1 MIARNQ
7 ILLPM
12 ENSIYKRLFK
22 LVIKYWP
29 FLVVSTLTAFIYVLL
44 NSISIWLTASLI
56 NNILSDFTKLVG
68 EQFQFA
74 SSSSLTL
81 NEKLKYWTNGL
92 ILRDTAKDT
101 LQILCV
107 SILIIFILKNVFLYL
122 KNIMLTIVQFRL
134 ITELRNKL
142 YIHFHKLSLSFFNQH
157 KSGELTSIV
166 VNDVAN
172 MRQALTTSFQRIFV
186 EPINIIAFSVL
197 LFIISWKL
205 ALIAITIIPLAGFV
219 IVNISRSIRRKSRRT
234 AVKIAGITNIITETL
249 TSMRVVK
256 AFAMEDYEVGRFTKE
271 TKNYYNLIFRRARLR
286 SLAPPITEI
295 MGVFIGV
302 ALLWVGGT
310 EVLSAQGLTSEDFIR
325 FILIMFSALQPIRSL
340 SNVFAEI
347 QVGAAS
353 AERVFGILDT
363 EPAILDGDEVIEDVL
378 FNESITF
385 DHVFFQYD
393 DSDIQVLQDISFSLN
408 KGSVVA
414 LVGVSGAGKSTT
426 ADLIP
431 RFFEPTEGA
440 VRLDG
445 VDIRKFQTR
454 ALRQLMGIVTQETIL
469 FNDTISGNIAYGKKD
484 IPIERIR
491 KAAAAA
497 NALEF
502 IDKLPEGFDT
512 IIGEKGARLS
522 GGQRQRLAI
531 ARALLKDPPILI
543 LDEATSSL
551 DIESEKKVQEAMDRL
566 MKDRTVLVIAHR
578 LSTIVNVDNIIV
590 LDGGK
595 IIETGTHEQLLGQN
609 GIYKNLYN
617 VQFSN

>member
-1 MIARNQ
+1 
-7 ILLPM
+7 M

-44 NSISIWLTASLI
+44 NTISIWLTASLI
-56 NNILSDFTKLVG
+56 NNILSDFNKLVG

-142 YIHFHKLSLSFFNQH
+142 YIHFHKLSLSFFNQQR
-157 KSGELTSIV
+157 SGELTSIV
-166 VNDVAN
+166 VNDVGN
-172 MRQALTTSFQRIFV
+172 MRQALTTGFQRIFV
-186 EPINIIAFSVL
+186 EPINILAFTSL

-234 AVKIAGITNIITETL
+234 AVKIAGITNILTETL

-256 AFAMEDYEVGRFTKE
+256 AFAMEDYEVDRFSNE
-271 TKNYYNLIFRRARLR
+271 TRNYYNLIFRRARLR
-286 SLAPPITEI
+286 SLAPPITET
-295 MGVFIGV
+295 MGVIIGV

-310 EVLSAQGLTSEDFIR
+310 EVLNAQGLTSEDFIR
-325 FILIMFSALQPIRSL
+325 FILIMFSGLQPIRSL

-353 AERVFGILDT
+353 AERVFVILDNPPT
-363 EPAILDGDEVIEDVL
+363 IVDEFDAVIIDTFEDKIQINDVSFKYESDDTVL
-378 FNESITF
+378 KN
-385 DHVFFQYD
+385 
-393 DSDIQVLQDISFSLN
+393 ISFEIE
-408 KGSVVA
+408 KGSAVA
-414 LVGVSGAGKSTT
+414 LVGSSGAGKSTL

-431 RFFEPTEGA
+431 RFYDVNQGA
-440 VRLDG
+440 IEIDG
-445 VDIRKFQTR
+445 QDIRHVTLNS
-454 ALRQLMGIVTQETIL
+454 LRRLMGIVTQETIL
-469 FNDTISGNIAYGKKD
+469 FNDTIKANIAYGQKD
-484 IPIERIR
+484 VDDKQVI
-491 KAAAAA
+491 AAATAA

-502 IDKLPEGFDT
+502 IEELPEGLDT
-512 IIGEKGARLS
+512 VIGEKGVKLS

-531 ARALLKDPPILI
+531 ARAIMKNPPILI
-543 LDEATSSL
+543 LDEATSAL
-551 DIESEKKVQEAMDRL
+551 DTESERLVQEALGTL
-566 MKDRTVLVIAHR
+566 MTDRTVLVIAHR
-578 LSTIVNVDNIIV
+578 LSTVTNADKIIV
-590 LDGGK
+590 LEKGQIK
-595 IIETGTHEQLLGQN
+595 EMGTHDELIQKN
-609 GIYKNLYN
+609 GLYSNLYK
-617 VQFSN
+617 VQFN

>member
-1 MIARNQ
+1 
-7 ILLPM
+7 M

-56 NNILSDFTKLVG
+56 NNILSDFNKLVG

-92 ILRDTAKDT
+92 ILRDTAKET
-101 LQILCV
+101 LQVLCV
-107 SILIIFILKNVFLYL
+107 SILIIFLLKNVFLYL
-122 KNIMLTIVQFRL
+122 KNITLTIVQFRL

-172 MRQALTTSFQRIFV
+172 MRQALTIGFQRIFV
-186 EPINIIAFSVL
+186 EPINIIAFTAL

-234 AVKIAGITNIITETL
+234 AVKIAGITNILTETL

-256 AFAMEDYEVGRFTKE
+256 AFSMEDYEVDRFSNE
-271 TKNYYNLIFRRARLR
+271 TRNYYNLIFRRARLR
-286 SLAPPITEI
+286 SLAPPITET
-295 MGVFIGV
+295 MGVIIGV

-310 EVLSAQGLTSEDFIR
+310 EVLNAQGLTSEDFIR
-325 FILIMFSALQPIRSL
+325 FILIMFSGLQPIRSL

-353 AERVFGILDT
+353 AERVFVILDNPPT
-363 EPAILDGDEVIEDVL
+363 IVDEFDAVIIDTFEDKIQIKDVSFKYESEDIVL
-378 FNESITF
+378 KN
-385 DHVFFQYD
+385 
-393 DSDIQVLQDISFSLN
+393 ISFEIE
-408 KGSVVA
+408 KGSAVA
-414 LVGVSGAGKSTT
+414 LVGSSGAGKSTL

-431 RFFEPTEGA
+431 RFYDVNQGA
-440 VRLDG
+440 IEIDG
-445 VDIRKFQTR
+445 QDIRHVTLNS
-454 ALRQLMGIVTQETIL
+454 LRRLMGIVTQETIL
-469 FNDTISGNIAYGKKD
+469 FNDTIKANIAYGQKD
-484 IPIERIR
+484 VDDKQVI
-491 KAAAAA
+491 AAATAA

-502 IDKLPEGFDT
+502 IEELPEGLNT
-512 IIGEKGARLS
+512 VIGEKGVKLS

-531 ARALLKDPPILI
+531 ARAIMKNPPILI
-543 LDEATSSL
+543 LDEATSAL
-551 DIESEKKVQEAMDRL
+551 DTESERLVQEALGTL
-566 MKDRTVLVIAHR
+566 MTDRTVLVIAHR
-578 LSTIVNVDNIIV
+578 LSTVTNADKIIV
-590 LDGGK
+590 LEKGQIK
-595 IIETGTHEQLLGQN
+595 EMGTHNELIQKN
-609 GIYKNLYN
+609 GHYSNLYN
-617 VQFSN
+617 VQFN

>member
-1 MIARNQ
+1 
-7 ILLPM
+7 M

-56 NNILSDFTKLVG
+56 NNILSDFNKLVG

-92 ILRDTAKDT
+92 ILRDTAKET
-101 LQILCV
+101 LQVLCV
-107 SILIIFILKNVFLYL
+107 SILIIFLLKNVFLYL
-122 KNIMLTIVQFRL
+122 KNITLTIVQFRL

-172 MRQALTTSFQRIFV
+172 MRQALTIGFQRILV
-186 EPINIIAFSVL
+186 EPINIIAFTAL

-205 ALIAITIIPLAGFV
+205 ALIAITIIPLAGLV

-234 AVKIAGITNIITETL
+234 AVKIAGITNILTETL

-256 AFAMEDYEVGRFTKE
+256 AFSMEDYEVDRFSNE
-271 TKNYYNLIFRRARLR
+271 TRNYYNLIFRRARLR
-286 SLAPPITEI
+286 SLAPPITET
-295 MGVFIGV
+295 MGVIIGV

-310 EVLSAQGLTSEDFIR
+310 EVLNAQGLTSEDFIR
-325 FILIMFSALQPIRSL
+325 FILIMFSGLQPIRSL

-353 AERVFGILDT
+353 AERVFVILDNPPT
-363 EPAILDGDEVIEDVL
+363 IVDEFDAVIIDTFEDKIQINDVSFKYESDDTVL
-378 FNESITF
+378 KN
-385 DHVFFQYD
+385 
-393 DSDIQVLQDISFSLN
+393 ISFEIE
-408 KGSVVA
+408 KGSSVA
-414 LVGVSGAGKSTT
+414 LVGSSGSGKSTL

-431 RFFEPTEGA
+431 RFYDVNQGA
-440 VRLDG
+440 IEIDG
-445 VDIRKFQTR
+445 QDIRHVTLNS
-454 ALRQLMGIVTQETIL
+454 LRRLMGIVTQETIL
-469 FNDTISGNIAYGKKD
+469 FNDTIKANIAYGQKD
-484 IPIERIR
+484 VDDKQVI
-491 KAAAAA
+491 AAATAA

-502 IDKLPEGFDT
+502 IEELPEGLDT
-512 IIGEKGARLS
+512 VIGEKGVKLS

-531 ARALLKDPPILI
+531 ARAIMKNPPILI
-543 LDEATSSL
+543 LDEATSAL
-551 DIESEKKVQEAMDRL
+551 DTESERLVQEALGTL
-566 MKDRTVLVIAHR
+566 MTDRTVLVIAHR
-578 LSTIVNVDNIIV
+578 LSTVTNADKIIV
-590 LDGGK
+590 LEKGQIK
-595 IIETGTHEQLLGQN
+595 EMGTHDELIQKN
-609 GIYKNLYN
+609 GLYSNLYN
-617 VQFSN
+617 VQFN